1 MHFVMTSWLLSQIWV
16 TFNLNFFFFFLFS
29 PPNPKQIILPLIY
42 DSVQFHI
49 SRAQVSEG
57 TPQRCIFAFSIL
69 YISRVKSLFIL
80 FFFFSSWE
88 DMSATKRERRGK
100 SQQKSSTV
108 AGCIYIIGIHLE
120 RHHGGLMGM
129 RIEVDYRDRTAPLRE
144 WNALFMLGF
153 HLKKEKTHT
162 SGKTY
167 VYPRPYVARLSASG
181 PSRWLKGLKRRLK
194 W

>member
-16 TFNLNFFFFFLFS
+16 TFNLNFFLFFFFPPLTQNKLSCRSFMTQCNFIFHALRSLKGRLNGAFLLF
-29 PPNPKQIILPLIY
+29 
-42 DSVQFHI
+42 QFYT
-49 SRAQVSEG
+49 SQEWRACLS
-57 TPQRCIFAFSIL
+57 
-69 YISRVKSLFIL
+69 

-88 DMSATKRERRGK
+88 DMSAKKREGRGER
-100 SQQKSSTV
+100 QQKSSTV